1 MEKKDNIFDLA
12 DAYIL
17 YGVYLAHRT
26 VGRQLKLGSS
36 KLFFWLRQ
44 GSHMCLW
51 SDGYWTPVGWLVL
64 TESAQPVSHLK
75 AKQPRNA
82 PRLAPEVGVCK

>member
-1 MEKKDNIFDLA
+1 MWLEVVFSNARIFKQIKIKITMEKKDNIFDLA

-51 SDGYWTPVGWLVL
+51 SDGY
-64 TESAQPVSHLK
+64 
-75 AKQPRNA
+75 
-82 PRLAPEVGVCK
+82 